1 MREEQLMESV
11 PFTLSGVYADLAHV
25 QGVARLDGDD
35 LVLEFRMTDNF
46 VGVFQSALKEL
57 RIPLDEIEEVHFR
70 RRFFSGVLTIR
81 ARSMRALD
89 AVPGVNDCELGLN
102 CKRRHRNEAQQLAT
116 AVTLQLARRLLD

>member
-1 MREEQLMESV
+1 M
-11 PFTLSGVYADLAHV
+11 
-25 QGVARLDGDD
+25 
-35 LVLEFRMTDNF
+35 
-46 VGVFQSALKEL
+46 GVFQSALKEL
-57 RIPLDEIEEVHFR
+57 RIPLDEIEEVHFK

-116 AVTLQLARRLLD
+116 AVTVTARPTVAGLIHAQEMSRDEQTT